1 MIYNYDKQVLDV
13 NKNDIHNLG
22 LNLRKKDD
30 LDEFRE
36 SYYVIKKCDNPSV
49 IQSSNL
55 YIYAVNNPLNFK
67 DSYGETVYGLG
78 IEASKGLGFY
88 VSGQVYYVID
98 DKGNCY

>member
-67 DSYGETVYGLG
+67 DSYGELYM
-78 IEASKGLGFY
+78 A
-88 VSGQVYYVID
+88 
-98 DKGNCY
+98 